1 MARTK
6 QTARKQPLRQ
16 FGGKQPRTIPAPQNP
31 AASPPPPPQK
41 LLHERLAI
49 IEQKTEPHY
58 KAVACIDNKN
68 IRVPEKELCKS
79 VEATID
85 RVIQS
90 CWTDHFISDSDVYFT
105 VVILCIWRVNV
116 RTDNNRFKFAAF
128 RILELTNHH
137 SFTGIE
143 DFYLDNR
150 DNTEFSSCLPE
161 KYQKDLLRRRN
172 DPTRMGRDFADFA
185 KQRKQEISTW
195 VNTKLLEKL
204 KNKTLNLPPDL
215 QSIASPDIEKWTYK
229 KCNPDR
235 SNTSDVLNFKDDVYF
250 ICNDNCPDKCR
261 CDYNELLYGLND
273 WLPRSEYSHVL
284 KLPGC
289 PEPNHTAR

>member
-6 QTARKQPLRQ
+6 QTNRRQQPPSQ
-16 FGGKQPRTIPAPQNP
+16 FGGKQPRTIPAPP
-31 AASPPPPPQK
+31 PPPPPPQK
-41 LLHERLAI
+41 LHERLAI

-90 CWTDHFISDSDVYFT
+90 CWTDYFISDSDVYFT
-105 VVILCIWRVNV
+105 VVILCYWAV
-116 RTDNNRFKFAAF
+116 RDDDRQKRFKKAAIT
-128 RILELTNHH
+128 ILRYTNHH
-137 SFTGIE
+137 NFTGIQ

-172 DPTRMGRDFADFA
+172 ACRLSDEMRDFANDRNR
-185 KQRKQEISTW
+185 QISTW
-195 VNTKLLEKL
+195 VNTELLEKL

-215 QSIASPDIEKWTYK
+215 QSIASPDIEKWT
-229 KCNPDR
+229 CNPQR
-235 SNTSDVLNFKDDVYF
+235 LHTQRLHTSNVLNFKDDVYF
-250 ICNDNCPDKCR
+250 ICNHNCPDKCR
-261 CDYNELLYGLND
+261 CDYKYPPPGTVYILICLKKLLADLWRTGGAA
-273 WLPRSEYSHVL
+273 S
-284 KLPGC
+284 
-289 PEPNHTAR
+289 

>member
-16 FGGKQPRTIPAPQNP
+16 FGGKQPRTIPAPP
-31 AASPPPPPQK
+31 PPPPPPQK
-41 LLHERLAI
+41 LHECLAI

-90 CWTDHFISDSDVYFT
+90 CWTDYFISDSDVYFT
-105 VVILCIWRVNV
+105 VVILCNWHV
-116 RTDNNRFKFAAF
+116 RADRADDPQQRFKFAAF

-137 SFTGIE
+137 KFTGIE

-150 DNTEFSSCLPE
+150 DNTESS
-161 KYQKDLLRRRN
+161 RRR
-172 DPTRMGRDFADFA
+172 RD
-185 KQRKQEISTW
+185 
-195 VNTKLLEKL
+195 
-204 KNKTLNLPPDL
+204 
-215 QSIASPDIEKWTYK
+215 
-229 KCNPDR
+229 
-235 SNTSDVLNFKDDVYF
+235 
-250 ICNDNCPDKCR
+250 
-261 CDYNELLYGLND
+261 
-273 WLPRSEYSHVL
+273 
-284 KLPGC
+284 
-289 PEPNHTAR
+289 

>member
-6 QTARKQPLRQ
+6 QTNRRQQPPSQ
-16 FGGKQPRTIPAPQNP
+16 FGGKQPRTNP
-31 AASPPPPPQK
+31 AASPPPPPPQK
-41 LLHERLAI
+41 LHECLAI

-90 CWTDHFISDSDVYFT
+90 CWTDYFISDSDVYFT
-105 VVILCIWRVNV
+105 VVILCNWHV
-116 RTDNNRFKFAAF
+116 RADDRQERFKKAANT
-128 RILELTNHH
+128 ILQYTNHH
-137 SFTGIE
+137 NFTGIE
-143 DFYLDNR
+143 DLYLDNR
-150 DNTEFSSCLPE
+150 DNTEFSRSLPE

-215 QSIASPDIEKWTYK
+215 QSIASPDIEKWTYQ
-229 KCNPDR
+229 KCNQIIYIR
-235 SNTSDVLNFKDDVYF
+235 CFKFQGRRIFY
-250 ICNDNCPDKCR
+250 
-261 CDYNELLYGLND
+261 L
-273 WLPRSEYSHVL
+273 
-284 KLPGC
+284 
-289 PEPNHTAR
+289 

>member
-6 QTARKQPLRQ
+6 QTNRRQPPNQ
-16 FGGKQPRTIPAPQNP
+16 FGGKQPRTNP

-41 LLHERLAI
+41 LHERLAI

-90 CWTDHFISDSDVYFT
+90 CWTDYFISDSDVYFT
-105 VVILCIWRVNV
+105 VVILCYWAV
-116 RTDNNRFKFAAF
+116 RADDRQGRFKKAAIT
-128 RILELTNHH
+128 ILRYTNHH

-150 DNTEFSSCLPE
+150 DNTEFSNCLPE
-161 KYQKDLLRRRN
+161 KYQKDLLRRRTG
-172 DPTRMGRDFADFA
+172 PTRMRDFAE
-185 KQRKQEISTW
+185 QREQEISTW
-195 VNTKLLEKL
+195 VNTELLEKL

-215 QSIASPDIEKWTYK
+215 QSIASPI
-229 KCNPDR
+229 
-235 SNTSDVLNFKDDVYF
+235 
-250 ICNDNCPDKCR
+250 
-261 CDYNELLYGLND
+261 
-273 WLPRSEYSHVL
+273 
-284 KLPGC
+284 
-289 PEPNHTAR
+289 

>member
-16 FGGKQPRTIPAPQNP
+16 FGGKQPRTPAPQNP

-90 CWTDHFISDSDVYFT
+90 CWTDYFISDSDVYFT
-105 VVILCIWRVNV
+105 VVILCNWHV
-116 RTDNNRFKFAAF
+116 RADDRQERFKKAANT
-128 RILELTNHH
+128 ILQYTNHH
-137 SFTGIE
+137 NFTGIQ

-161 KYQKDLLRRRN
+161 TYQKDLLRRRN
-172 DPTRMGRDFADFA
+172 ACQDKMFNYLGRGGGGGGG
-185 KQRKQEISTW
+185 
-195 VNTKLLEKL
+195 
-204 KNKTLNLPPDL
+204 KNWNK
-215 QSIASPDIEKWTYK
+215 
-229 KCNPDR
+229 R
-235 SNTSDVLNFKDDVYF
+235 F
-250 ICNDNCPDKCR
+250 
-261 CDYNELLYGLND
+261 
-273 WLPRSEYSHVL
+273 
-284 KLPGC
+284 
-289 PEPNHTAR
+289 

>member
-16 FGGKQPRTIPAPQNP
+16 FGGKQPRTPAPQNP

-105 VVILCIWRVNV
+105 VVILCYWAV
-116 RTDNNRFKFAAF
+116 RTDEKRFRIAAF
-128 RILELTNHH
+128 TILELTNHH
-137 SFTGIE
+137 NLFA
-143 DFYLDNR
+143 LDHF
-150 DNTEFSSCLPE
+150 E
-161 KYQKDLLRRRN
+161 QQMVQVVDL
-172 DPTRMGRDFADFA
+172 
-185 KQRKQEISTW
+185 
-195 VNTKLLEKL
+195 
-204 KNKTLNLPPDL
+204 
-215 QSIASPDIEKWTYK
+215 
-229 KCNPDR
+229 
-235 SNTSDVLNFKDDVYF
+235 
-250 ICNDNCPDKCR
+250 
-261 CDYNELLYGLND
+261 
-273 WLPRSEYSHVL
+273 
-284 KLPGC
+284 
-289 PEPNHTAR
+289 

>member
-6 QTARKQPLRQ
+6 QTNRRQPPNQ
-16 FGGKQPRTIPAPQNP
+16 FGGKQPRTNP

-41 LLHERLAI
+41 LHERLAI

-90 CWTDHFISDSDVYFT
+90 CWTDYFISDSDVYFT
-105 VVILCIWRVNV
+105 VVILCNWHV
-116 RTDNNRFKFAAF
+116 RADRADDPQQRLKKAAF
-128 RILELTNHH
+128 TILELTNHH
-137 SFTGIE
+137 KFTGIK
-143 DFYLDNR
+143 DFYTDNR

-172 DPTRMGRDFADFA
+172 GLCGLSDEMRDFANDRNR
-185 KQRKQEISTW
+185 QIST
-195 VNTKLLEKL
+195 
-204 KNKTLNLPPDL
+204 
-215 QSIASPDIEKWTYK
+215 
-229 KCNPDR
+229 
-235 SNTSDVLNFKDDVYF
+235 
-250 ICNDNCPDKCR
+250 
-261 CDYNELLYGLND
+261 
-273 WLPRSEYSHVL
+273 
-284 KLPGC
+284 
-289 PEPNHTAR
+289 

>member
-6 QTARKQPLRQ
+6 QTNRRQPPNR
-16 FGGKQPRTIPAPQNP
+16 FGGKQPRTNP

-41 LLHERLAI
+41 LHERLAI

-105 VVILCIWRVNV
+105 VVILCYWAV
-116 RTDNNRFKFAAF
+116 RADDRQKRFKKAAIT
-128 RILELTNHH
+128 ILELTNHH
-137 SFTGIE
+137 NFTGIQ

-161 KYQKDLLRRRN
+161 TYQKDLLRRRN
-172 DPTRMGRDFADFA
+172 ACRLSDEMRDFANDRNR
-185 KQRKQEISTW
+185 QISTW
-195 VNTKLLEKL
+195 VNTELLEKL

-235 SNTSDVLNFKDDVYF
+235 NTWNGSNSLPSFSSLHMASYVSTSIYSSVHRQVYF
-250 ICNDNCPDKCR
+250 
-261 CDYNELLYGLND
+261 
-273 WLPRSEYSHVL
+273 
-284 KLPGC
+284 
-289 PEPNHTAR
+289 